1 MSLALSQ
8 RRVVRF
14 LEILAVWGVAIVQ
27 PILGVLGG
35 ASDYFIVF
43 GIGSSGVVWFVL
55 GLVLIVPV
63 VSILVEIVV
72 WRFAR
77 VRDLF
82 HFCAIGSCI
91 TLALAQL
98 WKVSFGLAGGLYLAL
113 TTATGIML
121 VASYVRWRTVREWV
135 SWLAVVPLIASSLFF
150 FSTASGRYARAQ
162 TLAAE
167 KNPSI
172 AAPVVVLIFDE
183 FPLSSL
189 LNGSGDIDANRYP
202 NFSRLKSLST
212 WYRQYSTTAEVT
224 QFAVPSMLSGVDPKR
239 GLGGIYADHPKT
251 LFSLVASSHTMNVDE
266 AVTDLCPPSFC
277 PAKDGES
284 ISSDWIGFM
293 RGLRVVMR
301 QRIDTTARN
310 EMNIFEGFV
319 PQTGADKLGAAL
331 ADGPIPFSDLP
342 TTGVSNLVAAFETGR
357 FDAWLKT
364 LTDSAK
370 PSFNYLHLILPH
382 QPWVYL
388 PDKTMYGT
396 TEAEYLNTE
405 TAWETK
411 VKEQRHLLQVQ
422 YVDTMIGRFLDT
434 LENSGILDKALVIV
448 AADHGASFRAGYS
461 RRFATKD
468 LANATDLMRS
478 PLFIKYPNQTS
489 GQVNDDNVENID
501 VLPILAEKLGFSVP
515 WKMDGLLPKDKS
527 GSRATTKT
535 LYFVYDPYGAPKR
548 KVDRLEID
556 FETYR
561 NETMS
566 VGFVGSREESRA
578 LDHLYGSTPYE
589 SLRGRRIDSFAVR
602 PGGLRLTIDDDVKP
616 AKRRVLVRGDVS
628 GAVAAGDWFAVAVNG
643 EIVGLSPVVSRDGKQ
658 RMMSLAYPV
667 ADSATVEVFRIITR
681 STLERVAVS

>member
-1 MSLALSQ
+1 MFMTFSP
-8 RRVVRF
+8 RRITRF

-27 PILGVLGG
+27 PLLGVLGG

-43 GIGSSGVVWFVL
+43 GISSSGVVGFVL
-55 GLVLIVPV
+55 GLVLIVPLL
-63 VSILVEIVV
+63 SILVEVLL
-72 WRFAR
+72 WRFTR
-77 VRDLF
+77 IRDVF
-82 HFCAIGSCI
+82 HFCVIGTCI

-98 WKVSFGLAGGLYLAL
+98 WKVSFGMSGSVYVLL
-113 TTATGIML
+113 TLVTAVL
-121 VASYVRWRTVREWV
+121 LLASYVQWSTVREWLA
-135 SWLAVVPLIASSLFF
+135 WLAVVPLIASSLFF
-150 FSTASGRYARAQ
+150 FTTASGRYARAQ

-172 AAPVVVLIFDE
+172 TAPVVLLMFDE

-202 NFSRLKSLST
+202 NFARLKALST
-212 WYRQYSTTAEVT
+212 WYRQYSSTAEVT
-224 QFAVPSMLSGVDPKR
+224 QFAIPSMLSGLDPKR

-251 LFSLVASSHTMNVDE
+251 LFSLVAASHTMNVDE

-277 PAKDGES
+277 PPKEGEAV
-284 ISSDWIGFM
+284 SSDWIGFM

-357 FDAWLKT
+357 FDVWLKT
-364 LTDSAK
+364 LADSTK

-396 TEAEYLNTE
+396 AEAEYINSE

-434 LENSGILDKALVIV
+434 LQTSGLLDKALVIV
-448 AADHGASFRAGYS
+448 AADHGASFRPGYS

-468 LANATDLMRS
+468 LANATDFMRS
-478 PLFIKYPNQTS
+478 PLFIKYPDQKA
-489 GQVNDDNVENID
+489 GEVNDDNIENID
-501 VLPILAEKLGFSVP
+501 VLPILAKKLGFTVP
-515 WKMDGLLPKDKS
+515 WKMDGMLPEDKT
-527 GSRATTKT
+527 GARATTKT

-548 KVDRLEID
+548 KVDRIDID
-556 FETYR
+556 FDTYR
-561 NETMS
+561 KETMT
-566 VGFVGSREESRA
+566 VGFVGSSDSARA
-578 LDHLYGSTPYE
+578 LDHLYGGTQYE
-589 SLRGRRIDSFAVR
+589 ALRGRKVDSFSVKS
-602 PGGLRLTIDDDVKP
+602 GGLKFTIDEDVKP
-616 AKRRVLVRGDVS
+616 SKRRILVRGDL
-628 GAVAAGDWFAVAVNG
+628 AGTVRSDAWFAVAVDG
-643 EIVGLSPVVSRDGKQ
+643 EIVGLSPLVSRDGKQ
-658 RMMSLAYPV
+658 RIMSLAFPI
-667 ADSATVEVFRIITR
+667 AENPSFEVYRVIDA
-681 STLERVAVS
+681 STLERVQTS